1 MYQRIHPF
9 NVVRSGPVRK
19 CLSTNWVLPF
29 PPLRPFPADS
39 RSGVSSQQCPCTGQP
54 LSPGLPRP
62 PPSYI
67 SPCHLHSPS
76 FTREETE
83 TQRGE
88 VMSQTKCQGQPTD
101 TYGPHIKV
109 VATVSSSFKN
119 PRQNLLR
126 QRRRWTM
133 SFRPG
138 QARIY
143 KLHGFKGLHHEE
155 ILRNP

>member
-1 MYQRIHPF
+1 MPVHKLGPAISSPEAFPCRLQVWGFFTTTPLY
-9 NVVRSGPVRK
+9 RSAPERQVCHVLTHGPH
-19 CLSTNWVLPF
+19 
-29 PPLRPFPADS
+29 
-39 RSGVSSQQCPCTGQP
+39 
-54 LSPGLPRP
+54 
-62 PPSYI
+62 PSYI

-101 TYGPHIKV
+101 TYGLHIKV

-126 QRRRWTM
+126 RRRRWTM

-143 KLHGFKGLHHEE
+143 KLHGFKGPHHEE